1 MIISEHV
8 MIGMLNFVPHLKA
21 LGVRYVEHGDN
32 WVMLKLPYAQK
43 LIGFPDTGVIAGGA
57 IYSMMDNAS
66 GMAIM
71 CASKAFSNLATVD
84 LRIDYLKPATV
95 ARDILCRVECYK
107 QTRSVSFVRGVA
119 YHDDPT
125 NPIAHSIGTFMLSAS
140 ISSPIKKAIL

>member
-1 MIISEHV
+1 MIISDQV

-21 LGVRYVEHGDN
+21 LGVRYCEHGDN
-32 WVMLKLPYAQK
+32 WVMLKLPYAEK
-43 LIGFPDTGVIAGGA
+43 LIGFPDSGVIAGGA

-125 NPIAHSIGTFMLSAS
+125 HPIAHSIGTFMVSTGV
-140 ISSPIKKAIL
+140 SSSSKKAAL